1 MWEKFQYQNLRSKN
15 MNNDWSI
22 EQTKKLFSL
31 VYDNAQKGVGLTSAF
46 SQMAKESGKSANS
59 VRNYYYAQL
68 KIFLMLP
75 DLRRSLGIKTVS
87 MRKENFKI
95 FSEKEIVDLVEC
107 ILVGKAQGKS
117 IRAVI
122 NERARFDKKLA
133 LRYQNKYRSM
143 VATHED
149 KVQKIMKSLRE
160 RKVEYFNPYTNKI
173 VRSDASEDN
182 LARLA
187 EYVESLDSTQVVDA
201 IKMLLSKQNGA

>member
-1 MWEKFQYQNLRSKN
+1 M
-15 MNNDWSI
+15 
-22 EQTKKLFSL
+22 EQVLI
-31 VYDNAQKGVGLTSAF
+31 ARAAGQ
-46 SQMAKESGKSANS
+46 S
-59 VRNYYYAQL
+59 VRSYLQKL
-68 KIFLMLP
+68 SGGDHSLM
-75 DLRRSLGIKTVS
+75 
-87 MRKENFKI
+87 
-95 FSEKEIVDLVEC
+95 
-107 ILVGKAQGKS
+107 
-117 IRAVI
+117 
-122 NERARFDKKLA
+122 